1 MADQKHEILI
11 CDKSLKKVDLIVIII
26 FHGKDYITVNI
37 KET

>member
-1 MADQKHEILI
+1 MKFSYVT
-11 CDKSLKKVDLIVIII
+11 KVMKKVDLIVIII